1 MKTRNSILLVTLIL
15 VVALSMIGCARKM
28 SDTEYEQISTDFTEE
43 FVQTIL
49 SYEPT
54 EAELDL
60 EDLAYTK
67 LDEVAQKAGYS
78 ADLYLKK
85 AEQLGEDWD
94 DIFDRID
101 ARMNEEYQ
109 KFMEQMEQEEAESL
123 LE

>member
-1 MKTRNSILLVTLIL
+1 MKTRNALLIL
-15 VVALSMIGCARKM
+15 TLTLVIAFSMISCARKM
-28 SDTEYEQISTDFTEE
+28 SNTEYEQISTDFTEE

-49 SYEPT
+49 TYEPT

-60 EDLAYTK
+60 EDLAYAK

-85 AEQLGEDWD
+85 AEQIGEDWD

-109 KFMEQMEQEEAESL
+109 KFLEQAEEEDSEYSAD
-123 LE
+123 